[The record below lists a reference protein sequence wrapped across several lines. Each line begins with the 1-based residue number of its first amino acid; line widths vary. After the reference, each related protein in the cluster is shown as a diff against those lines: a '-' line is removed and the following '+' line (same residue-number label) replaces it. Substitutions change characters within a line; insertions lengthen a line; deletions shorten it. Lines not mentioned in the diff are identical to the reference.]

1 MSNKW
6 TIKDA
11 DGNITNPCI
20 LADED
25 FVQSISDYYEE
36 WVAAAPIV
44 PTAEETARGWRD
56 SELNATDR
64 AAEISDWPNRT
75 NILAYRVLLRDWPST
90 EDFPETQ
97 PTMPTE

>member
-20 LADED
+20 LADEA

-44 PTAEETARGWRD
+44 PTAEETARGWRNN
-56 SELNATDR
+56 ELDATD
-64 AAEISDWPNRT
+64 AASQTPDWPNRD
-75 NILAYRVLLRDWPST
+75 NILTYRTALRNWPST
-90 EDFPETQ
+90 SDFPATRPELG
-97 PTMPTE
+97 E

>member
-20 LADED
+20 LADEA

-44 PTAEETARGWRD
+44 PTAEETARGWRNN
-56 SELNATDR
+56 ELDATDT
-64 AAEISDWPNRT
+64 AAQTPDWPNRD
-75 NILAYRVLLRDWPST
+75 NILTYRTALRNWPATS
-90 EDFPETQ
+90 DFPATR
-97 PTMPTE
+97 PAIGS

>member
-6 TIKDA
+6 IIKDA

-20 LADED
+20 LADEA

-36 WVAAAPIV
+36 WVAAAPIA

-56 SELNATDR
+56 EELTSTDT
-64 AAEISDWPNRT
+64 ASQTPDWPNRD
-75 NILAYRVLLRDWPST
+75 NILTYRIALRQWPST
-90 EDFPETQ
+90 DSFPTTR
-97 PTMPTE
+97 PILGG